1 MCIYLSVWCLYFWF
15 CFMQLVCSFMRG
27 FLYGLSVVVYVMDAC
42 LYVYLCI
49 SLYTYLS
56 VCACACLCVRMFI
69 HGLLTSCKVMHFKQ
83 WKQHTFINSWCTKL
97 ISEICIKGKMSSGK
111 KTEMNKKINKKKDE
125 WKRPT
130 HKNWAPRRGSCQR
143 VAKPMPLL
151 TADGELSVCVIALF
165 CVPFICNGF

>member
-1 MCIYLSVWCLYFWF
+1 MHCLYRLLRIRFLAQVF
-15 CFMQLVCSFMRG
+15 SCRKGIVGLRKIQIRTLKVCCLSLCLYIFPFDACISDPVLCNWSSFMCG

-42 LYVYLCI
+42 LHIYLCI

-69 HGLLTSCKVMHFKQ
+69 HGLLTSCKVMHSKQ

-111 KTEMNKKINKKKDE
+111 KLRWI
-125 WKRPT
+125 KR
-130 HKNWAPRRGSCQR
+130 
-143 VAKPMPLL
+143 
-151 TADGELSVCVIALF
+151 
-165 CVPFICNGF
+165 